1 MKKYFLLVAMV
12 FIEILFL
19 VSCINK
25 GINISSL
32 SEVLVKNIETQQDES
47 SNTQAPQNESSINQ
61 VEQININDNQIS
73 VIDNQINV
81 VKTLDGLKVVKSYS
95 NNDRVDVM
103 DSVVFGKYEQDDD
116 LANGKE
122 DIEWIILDNSNNKM
136 LLLSKYVLDGMMF
149 HNENKYINWNESS
162 TRQWLNA
169 EFYNGAFDEEEKKCI
184 LRKENLNN
192 AIDVYYMTYNGG
204 DEYSYIWDASYD
216 NVSLLSFDE
225 VIKYMGN
232 PSKEVSSILTNK
244 KLAATPTKYAKNH
257 TDINISDEETWYKG
271 CTDWFLRTMYNNSSS
286 DLTGEVIYIDE
297 ETIAHSTNSYYFTR
311 GIRPM
316 LYIDTSIISENKK
329 QYMLNNENKSGVE
342 ERVVINS
349 PLPSELYWEMKFYN
363 EAINRFKFSFASYK
377 NRYSSRTDYVPNF
390 VTEANG
396 SVIFDYGLR
405 DLNNDNVKELI
416 IYNHGNLMAL
426 YTLTNSWSTTYE
438 HYKDMFE
445 PKEVN
450 IRFHQ
455 FYNENTRKETLR
467 IADDNFIIRYII
479 DTYTRDLSNDS
490 YYNSLSEERKKE
502 LYDVHN
508 YSVYSY
514 DGMYLKEDDYEIYE
528 HYVYWTNEGGGLGE
542 YYNDDGVEINITK
555 EEALAIF
562 EKHTGNV
569 VLNEGQIVID

>member
-1 MKKYFLLVAMV
+1 MKKYFLLVV
-12 FIEILFL
+12 IVLTGILSL
-19 VSCINK
+19 VSCISK
-25 GINISSL
+25 GVNTSS
-32 SEVLVKNIETQQDES
+32 SSDILVENEEKEQNENA
-47 SNTQAPQNESSINQ
+47 SNTNI
-61 VEQININDNQIS
+61 VEQITNDN
-73 VIDNQINV
+73 NQNSLARTFQSLKI
-81 VKTLDGLKVVKSYS
+81 VKNYN
-95 NNDRVDVM
+95 NNDRVDTM
-103 DSVVFGKYEQDDD
+103 DSVLFGKYEQDDD
-116 LANGKE
+116 LTNGKE
-122 DIEWIILDNSNNKM
+122 DIEWVVLDNSNNKL
-136 LLLSKYVLDGMMF
+136 LLLSKYILDGKMF
-149 HNENKYINWNESS
+149 HNENEYTNWSESS

-169 EFYNGAFDEEEKKCI
+169 GFYNSAFDEEEKKCI

-192 AIDVYYMTYNGG
+192 AIDVYYMIYNGG

-225 VIKYMGN
+225 VLQYMGN
-232 PSKEVSSILTNK
+232 PSKEVSSIFTNK
-244 KLAATPTKYAKNH
+244 KISATPTKYAKNH

-297 ETIAHSTNSYYFTR
+297 ETIAHSSNSYYFTR

-316 LYIDTSIISENKK
+316 IYIDTSLISENKK

-363 EAINRFKFSFASYK
+363 EAINRFKLSFTSYK

-390 VTEANG
+390 VTETNG

-438 HYKDMFE
+438 HYKEMFE

-450 IRFHQ
+450 IRFQQ

-479 DTYTRDLSNDS
+479 DTYTRDFSNDS

-502 LYDVHN
+502 LYDVNN

-528 HYVYWTNEGGGLGE
+528 NYEYRTNEGGGLGE

-562 EKHTGNV
+562 EKHVGNV
-569 VLNEGQIVID
+569 VLSEGQILIN